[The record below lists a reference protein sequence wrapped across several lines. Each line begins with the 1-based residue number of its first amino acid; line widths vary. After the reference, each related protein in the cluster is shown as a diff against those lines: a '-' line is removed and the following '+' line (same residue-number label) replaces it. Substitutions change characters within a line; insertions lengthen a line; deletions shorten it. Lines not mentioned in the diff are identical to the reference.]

1 MISYKLDF
9 TCAWLTDM
17 LMHGRMYITQ
27 NNVCFYTKVIWTYQ
41 CVIPIADI
49 ISIEKKVVGRLF
61 DNALEIKTKD
71 KDV

>member
-1 MISYKLDF
+1 
-9 TCAWLTDM
+9 
-17 LMHGRMYITQ
+17 MHGRMYITQ

-61 DNALEIKTKD
+61 DNALEIKTND

>member
-1 MISYKLDF
+1 
-9 TCAWLTDM
+9 
-17 LMHGRMYITQ
+17 
-27 NNVCFYTKVIWTYQ
+27 VIWTYQ

-61 DNALEIKTKD
+61 DNALEIKTKE

>member
-1 MISYKLDF
+1 
-9 TCAWLTDM
+9 M